1 MIDKFLHFCGIL
13 ILAVIFATMFHVI
26 YPLIEIDAGIAALA
40 LMLAG
45 VAYGL
50 GKLALGKLSR
60 HTGGN

>member
-1 MIDKFLHFCGIL
+1 ML
-13 ILAVIFATMFHVI
+13 HVI

-45 VAYGL
+45 VAYEL